1 MFNQDWHPENLK
13 QLALEL
19 GYQTN
24 AYYDEFES
32 LKHSANIDRVLSR
45 RVDEYKHGR
54 LIALAIDAD
63 EQGTAA

>member
-32 LKHSANIDRVLSR
+32 LNPRQQYLAPPVAVGLREALRNLGIDV
-45 RVDEYKHGR
+45 
-54 LIALAIDAD
+54 
-63 EQGTAA
+63 